1 MGTLAISIS
10 APPSGELE
18 TSRNG
23 SSPTAAQ
30 MDEELQ
36 VRQKFLK
43 IVAPYLTSLPER
55 SAQRLG
61 NVSHVELL
69 GHTVWSQLNHYLL
82 LVTVDIGDPGIDQ
95 QLSTL
100 LPQGSQVSVTG
111 YFGGIEDWPAIP
123 ASEPS
128 RMLLT
133 SPANGQVMPAA
144 ELVAAK
150 PAGAQAAA
158 AATSLRARLGS
169 VRTWALS
176 TAERAFFT
184 FAASFGSAVA
194 LGGAFNISTL
204 DATLFA
210 AASAAL
216 AVVTAAIR
224 SLSPPTDNA
233 TLDVVTRA
241 GLTLLQAFAAAF
253 VITTA
258 GATHFSDWRAGAL
271 AGLAAAFTALKG
283 TLATQ
288 LNGANATNGQRA
300 TPGSLIPLHL
310 GPARKTS
317 LPAGGLQVSA
327 GQ

>member
-1 MGTLAISIS
+1 
-10 APPSGELE
+10 
-18 TSRNG
+18 
-23 SSPTAAQ
+23 

-61 NVSHVELL
+61 DVSHVELL

-82 LVTVDIGDPGIDQ
+82 LVTVDVGDPGIAQ
-95 QLSTL
+95 QLSAL
-100 LPQGSQVSVTG
+100 LPKGSLVSVAG
-111 YFGGIEDWPAIP
+111 YFGGIEDWPSIA
-123 ASEPS
+123 ATEPS
-128 RMLLT
+128 RALLT
-133 SPANGQVMPAA
+133 GPANGQVMAAMEPHQQELAAA
-144 ELVAAK
+144 E
-150 PAGAQAAA
+150 PAGATAAEPA
-158 AATSLRARLGS
+158 GATAAVAATNLRAKLGS

-184 FAASFGSAVA
+184 FAASLGSAVT
-194 LGGAFNISTL
+194 LGGAFNINGL

-224 SLSPPTDNA
+224 SLAPSTDNA

-241 GLTLLQAFAAAF
+241 GLTLLQTFAAAF
-253 VITTA
+253 VTTTA

-300 TPGSLIPLHL
+300 TPSSLIPLHL
-310 GPARKTS
+310 GAARKTS
-317 LPAGGLQVSA
+317 LPAGGLQPSA
-327 GQ
+327 GH

>member
-1 MGTLAISIS
+1 M
-10 APPSGELE
+10 
-18 TSRNG
+18 
-23 SSPTAAQ
+23 
-30 MDEELQ
+30 
-36 VRQKFLK
+36 RQRF
-43 IVAPYLTSLPER
+43 IEAVSPYLTSL
-55 SAQRLG
+55 
-61 NVSHVELL
+61 
-69 GHTVWSQLNHYLL
+69 
-82 LVTVDIGDPGIDQ
+82 LVTVDVGDPGIAQ
-95 QLSTL
+95 QLSAL
-100 LPQGSQVSVTG
+100 LPKGSLVSVAG
-111 YFGGIEDWPAIP
+111 SADA
-123 ASEPS
+123 A
-128 RMLLT
+128 
-133 SPANGQVMPAA
+133 AA
-144 ELVAAK
+144 E
-150 PAGAQAAA
+150 PAGATA
-158 AATSLRARLGS
+158 AATATNLRAKLGS

-184 FAASFGSAVA
+184 FAASFGSAVT

-253 VITTA
+253 VVTTA

-300 TPGSLIPLHL
+300 SPGSLIPLHL
-310 GPARKTS
+310 DEARKTS
-317 LPAGGLQVSA
+317 VPPGRLQVNA
-327 GQ
+327 RQ